1 MSHDAARAS
10 HQLVDEAIAY
20 IFEHGTGPDG
30 QKVTPTC
37 GKNCPA
43 CCYEPVY
50 AERTEAALI
59 AARLLTMD
67 PDVRQRVLQRA
78 RAWVQAFE
86 PSALRM
92 QEQPDVLE
100 YRQLRLACPLLEDGE
115 CLVYE
120 DRPNGCRAHVALGPR
135 ERCEDHSKRRD
146 QMFMMNN
153 EFMAGAMMK
162 LAAGVAVD
170 GHAELLMEHL
180 GLLLAE
186 ALLGIKVKSE
196 TRTLLQLDFE
206 DDSLTEKPIGAILD
220 TEQEEQDAP

>member
-1 MSHDAARAS
+1 VSIDAARAS
-10 HQLVDEAIAY
+10 HQLVDEAIAHL
-20 IFEHGTGPDG
+20 FEHGTGPDG

-67 PDVRQRVLQRA
+67 PDVRQRVLQRTREWA
-78 RAWVQAFE
+78 TAFE

-92 QEQPDVLE
+92 QEKPDVLE
-100 YRQLRLACPLLEDGE
+100 YRRLRLACPLLESGE

-120 DRPNGCRAHVALGPR
+120 DRPNGCRAHIALGSR
-135 ERCEDHSKRRD
+135 DRCEDQSKRRD
-146 QMFMMNN
+146 QMFMVNN
-153 EFMAGAMMK
+153 DFMAGAIMK
-162 LAAGVAVD
+162 LAAGVAVND
-170 GHAELLMEHL
+170 QAELLMEHL

-186 ALLGIKVKSE
+186 ALLGTKIESE
-196 TRTLLQLDFE
+196 ARTLLRLQFDP
-206 DDSLTEKPIGAILD
+206 DDKMID
-220 TEQEEQDAP
+220 